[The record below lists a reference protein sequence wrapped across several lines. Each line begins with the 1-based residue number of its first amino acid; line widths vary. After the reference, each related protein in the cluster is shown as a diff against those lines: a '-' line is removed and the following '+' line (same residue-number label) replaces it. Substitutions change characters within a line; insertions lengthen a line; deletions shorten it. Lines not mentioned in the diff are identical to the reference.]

1 MSKDFKRVMAVNLS
15 IVAVVVI
22 ILLGLVALLRADI
35 NRRADEVIALKN
47 KVALRYK
54 AIEALASLQRNS
66 EKARVEKLSLIT
78 MLPIS
83 DKLINFPRDMSS
95 LAKKNNVDIGFSFGE
110 EIAGSETNPGYLS
123 FSMTADASFIN
134 WLNFINNIERS
145 RYIVSFDSF
154 NLVGD
159 EKKFK
164 SIINGKV
171 FSQ

>member
-1 MSKDFKRVMAVNLS
+1 MPKDFKRVMTVNLS
-15 IVAVVVI
+15 VIAAVVVVLL
-22 ILLGLVALLRADI
+22 ILIALLRADI
-35 NRRADEVIALKN
+35 NRRTAKVVELKN

-54 AIEALASLQRNS
+54 AIDSLASLQKDS

-78 MLPIS
+78 TLPIS
-83 DKLINFPRDMSS
+83 DKLIDFPRSINS
-95 LAKKNNVDIGFSFGE
+95 LAKKNDVDVGFSFGRE
-110 EIAGSETNPGYLS
+110 VLGSETKPGYLS
-123 FSMTADASFIN
+123 FSITADAPFVN
-134 WLNFINNIERS
+134 WLNFVSSIERS
-145 RYIVSFDSF
+145 PYVVSFDSF